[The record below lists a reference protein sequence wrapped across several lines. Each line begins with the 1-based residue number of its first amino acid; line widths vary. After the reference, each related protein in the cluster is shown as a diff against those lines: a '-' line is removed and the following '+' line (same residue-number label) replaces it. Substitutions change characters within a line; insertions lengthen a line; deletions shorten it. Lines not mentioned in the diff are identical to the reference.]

1 MDNKKFIFGVIALL
15 LLMIGGTYAYYKWS
29 STENI
34 NVNVKIEGGSV
45 TFNGGSNI
53 TGVLIPTATK
63 EGGIKKD
70 ITVKAD
76 TVGATMNLYMDL
88 TTMPTELKEKYG
100 KGFDF
105 SSLYKYVKF
114 HQEFPQILDSL
125 RPKSGR
131 PLSWTHYRILLQE
144 TAPEARAWYA
154 KEAQEQAW
162 SVRTLQRN
170 ISSQYY
176 YRMLMSQ
183 NAEPVE
189 KEMKELTAS
198 YQADKL
204 EFIKNP
210 VIAEFLGLSSNT
222 DFTESEL
229 EQRIITHIQKFLMEL
244 GKGYAF
250 VARQQ
255 LSLIHI

>member
-88 TTMPTELKEKYG
+88 TTMPTELKEKSFEYELYYNDSTLVTKGNFKDITYASSGTTTLTLFTDRVVNTTTDKYTLYLWFNG
-100 KGFDF
+100 KDYTCL
-105 SSLYKYVKF
+105 LYTS
-114 HQEFPQILDSL
+114 PSPRDT
-125 RPKSGR
+125 R
-131 PLSWTHYRILLQE
+131 
-144 TAPEARAWYA
+144 
-154 KEAQEQAW
+154 
-162 SVRTLQRN
+162 
-170 ISSQYY
+170 
-176 YRMLMSQ
+176 
-183 NAEPVE
+183 
-189 KEMKELTAS
+189 
-198 YQADKL
+198 
-204 EFIKNP
+204 
-210 VIAEFLGLSSNT
+210 
-222 DFTESEL
+222 
-229 EQRIITHIQKFLMEL
+229 
-244 GKGYAF
+244 
-250 VARQQ
+250 
-255 LSLIHI
+255 